1 MLRRL
6 CLTLALLPVV
16 LAPALAGAAQQSPQ
30 DLVKD
35 TTHEVL
41 AALEAHKQEIKG
53 DPGAVYR
60 FVSDLVLPRFDFQ
73 LMSRF
78 VLGRHWNDASAEQRA
93 RFVEE
98 FKGLLIRTYGTSLS
112 EYSNE
117 KVKFPPMNA
126 DTSRGRVTVPTEI
139 VRSDG
144 PPVPVNYSLYKN
156 DSGEWKVFDVVIEGV
171 SLVQNYR
178 SSFGDEVS
186 RNGLDALIKRLAE
199 RNAERGVPG

>member
-6 CLTLALLPVV
+6 SLTLALLVVVVTPV
-16 LAPALAGAAQQSPQ
+16 LAGAAQQSPQ
-30 DLVKD
+30 DLVKE
-35 TTHEVL
+35 TTREVL
-41 AALEAHKQEIKG
+41 AALEAHEQEIRN

-60 FVSDLVLPRFDFQ
+60 FVSELVLPRFDFR

-78 VLGRHWNDASAEQRA
+78 VLGRHWNDASAEQRE
-93 RFVEE
+93 RFVRE
-98 FKGLLIRTYGTSLS
+98 FKGLLVRTYGTSLAQ
-112 EYSNE
+112 YSDE
-117 KVKFPPMNA
+117 TVRFPPMNA
-126 DTSRGRVTVPTEI
+126 EASSGRVTVPTEI
-139 VRSDG
+139 VRGDG

-199 RNAERGVPG
+199 RNDERGVPG